1 VRRALLIPVATA
13 IGVAAFGV
21 AAVAL
26 TARFVPITNRIVLA
40 IVALAPYLMLGA
52 PLSLVVFGLA
62 RHWIFAAAAAAL
74 TVATATALLPRFVR
88 NHAAAGVNIRF
99 VSANLRYGR
108 ADPHAVVKL
117 AREHADILAVQELTP
132 EKADLLSAEGLDQT
146 FPHKALR
153 AREGPAGVGIW
164 SRYPIEQSDVDER
177 FWLGMLTARVRIS
190 GLTSPAVAVAT
201 HMSAPWPE
209 PIAGWRADLNRL
221 STTLRQIAAEAN
233 DTPIL
238 VGGDLNATADMREFR
253 QLLRDGYH
261 DAAEQA
267 GAGVTR
273 THPADIVVPP
283 VFAVDH
289 ILTRGC
295 TATSARTLQ
304 VPGSDH
310 RALAA
315 DIVVQQ

>member
-1 VRRALLIPVATA
+1 MRRPPLTA
-13 IGVAAFGV
+13 IGIFALTV
-21 AAVAL
+21 AAVAF
-26 TARFVPITNRIVLA
+26 TVRYVPITNRIVLG

-74 TVATATALLPRFVR
+74 TAATAAVQLPRYIA
-88 NHAAAGVNIRF
+88 NHAAAGVNVRF

-108 ADPHAVVKL
+108 ADPHAVVQL
-117 AREHADILAVQELTP
+117 AKKHADILAVQELTP
-132 EKADLLSAEGLDQT
+132 EKADRLSAEGLDQT

-164 SRYPIEQSDVDER
+164 SRYPIEQSAVDER
-177 FWLGMLTARVRIS
+177 FWLGLLTAHLRIP
-190 GLTSPAVAVAT
+190 GEKVPAVVVAT

-209 PIAGWRADLNRL
+209 PIAGWRANLNLL
-221 STTLRQIAAEAN
+221 STTLRQIAAS
-233 DTPIL
+233 TPGPII

-295 TATSARTLQ
+295 TATSVRTLQ

-315 DIVVQQ
+315 DIDVKE

>member
-1 VRRALLIPVATA
+1 
-13 IGVAAFGV
+13 
-21 AAVAL
+21 
-26 TARFVPITNRIVLA
+26 VLG

-74 TVATATALLPRFVR
+74 TGATAVALLPRFVR
-88 NHAAAGVNIRF
+88 NHAVAGVNIRF

-108 ADPHAVVKL
+108 ADPHAVVQL
-117 AREHADILAVQELTP
+117 AKKRADILAVQELTP
-132 EKADLLSAEGLDQT
+132 EKADLLSEEGLDQT

-177 FWLGMLTARVRIS
+177 FWLGMLTARVRIPDVP
-190 GLTSPAVAVAT
+190 GDAT
-201 HMSAPWPE
+201 IVVTHISAPWPE
-209 PIAGWRADLNRL
+209 PIAGWRADLNLL

-233 DTPIL
+233 DTPVI
-238 VGGDLNATADMREFR
+238 VGGDLNATADMHEFR

-273 THPADIVVPP
+273 THPADIIVPP

-295 TATSARTLQ
+295 TATSMRTLS

-310 RALAA
+310 RVLSA

>member
-1 VRRALLIPVATA
+1 MRRPPLTA
-13 IGVAAFGV
+13 IGVLALTV
-21 AAVAL
+21 AAVAF
-26 TARFVPITNRIVLA
+26 TARYVPITNRIVLG

-74 TVATATALLPRFVR
+74 TAATAAVLLPRFIR

-108 ADPHAVVKL
+108 ADPHAVVQL
-117 AREHADILAVQELTP
+117 AKKHADILAVQELTP
-132 EKADLLSAEGLDQT
+132 EKADQLCAEGLDQT

-164 SRYPIEQSDVDER
+164 SRYPIEQNDVDER
-177 FWLGMLTARVRIS
+177 FWLGMLTAHVRIP
-190 GLTSPAVAVAT
+190 GLQAPAIAVVT

-209 PIAGWRADLNRL
+209 PIAGWRADLDLL
-221 STTLRQIAAEAN
+221 STTLRQIAAYAN
-233 DTPIL
+233 DTPII
-238 VGGDLNATADMREFR
+238 VGGDLNATADMPEFR

-295 TATSARTLQ
+295 TATSVRTLS
-304 VPGSDH
+304 VRGSDH